1 MTRRAWAAVAVLGV
15 LVAVL
20 VVAAIRLLPAK
31 HHPSAS
37 KAKSTSDS
45 SSGQG
50 GQQAPPAPGSNSSQP
65 NDGDPGTSV
74 DNGNDVL
81 TGGDIDSAHQVM
93 VSYLQSL
100 GSYTSADRQASWQ
113 KAALAFTD
121 GNSAIRSFTHLPTGK
136 AWASCVQTQCSSQ
149 STARVIR
156 DTATTNIAGSGAS
169 PQVVSYMDLATTL
182 RSRGAK
188 ADTQHTQFTV
198 TATQTDNGWKVSG
211 CTFAGVGDSGAN
223 GDGS

>member
-31 HHPSAS
+31 HHSSAT
-37 KAKSTSDS
+37 KAKSTSDTS
-45 SSGQG
+45 S
-50 GQQAPPAPGSNSSQP
+50 GQQAPSAPGSNSSQP
-65 NDGDPGTSV
+65 NDGDPGTSANT
-74 DNGNDVL
+74 DNGDDVL
-81 TGGDIDSAHQVM
+81 TGGDIGAAHQVM

-100 GSYTSADRQASWQ
+100 GSYTSADRQTSWQ

-121 GNSAIRSFTHLPTGK
+121 GNSAIRSFTQLPSGK
-136 AWASCVQTQCSSQ
+136 AWASCLQTHCSSQ

-156 DTATTNIAGSGAS
+156 DTATTNVAGSGGN
-169 PQVVSYMDLATTL
+169 PQVVSYLDLATTL
-182 RSRGAK
+182 RSQGAK
-188 ADTQHTQFTV
+188 ADTEHTQFTV

>member
-20 VVAAIRLLPAK
+20 VVAAVRLLPAK
-31 HHPSAS
+31 HHPSA
-37 KAKSTSDS
+37 AKSTSDAAS
-45 SSGQG
+45 
-50 GQQAPPAPGSNSSQP
+50 GQQAPPDPNSAVPSQP
-65 NDGDPGTSV
+65 NDGDPGTSTG
-74 DNGNDVL
+74 DTGGDDVL
-81 TGGDIDSAHQVM
+81 TGGDISAAHQVM

-136 AWASCVQTQCSSQ
+136 AWASCEQTHCSSQ

-156 DTATTNIAGSGAS
+156 DTATTNVAGSGGN

-182 RSRGAK
+182 RSQGTK
-188 ADTQHTQFTV
+188 ADTEHTQFTV
-198 TATQTDNGWKVSG
+198 TATQADNGWKVTG
-211 CTFAGVGDSGAN
+211 CTFAGVGDTGAN